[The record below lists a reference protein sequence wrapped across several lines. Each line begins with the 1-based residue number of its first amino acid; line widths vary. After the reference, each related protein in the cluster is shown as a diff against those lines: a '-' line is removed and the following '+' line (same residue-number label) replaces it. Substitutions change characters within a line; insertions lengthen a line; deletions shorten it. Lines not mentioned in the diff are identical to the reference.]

1 MADDFEAPLLALQK
15 RIEELAAFPGDAVKE
30 QEARR
35 LRQELSEKRRSI
47 YAALTPWQKTQV
59 ARHPNRP
66 YTLDYIGALFTD
78 FTELHGDRRFGDD
91 PALVTGFARYKDR
104 AVAVIGHQ
112 KGRDTK
118 QKIYRNFGMPKP
130 EGYRKALR
138 VMQLAAKFGRPII
151 SFVDTPGA
159 YPGLDAEERGQ
170 AEAIAYN
177 LREMSRL
184 PTPII
189 VNVTGE
195 GGSGGAL
202 AVAVGD
208 RVNMLEHSIYSV
220 ISPEGCASILWRD
233 AGRAEEA
240 ATAMKITAPD
250 LKGFGLIDEIVPEPP
265 GGAHA
270 DPDTLF
276 ASLDRILEA
285 QLRELS
291 ALPVE
296 ALAGRPLR
304 EVPPD
309 GPAGPRVPRS
319 PVIVRAVG
327 IVGAGTMGQGI
338 AVACAAAGLD
348 VLVSERTPQSAQA
361 ALAEIVQGL
370 DADIA
375 KWRRTESEK
384 KAILARIRTVDSF
397 GALEA
402 AQLVIEAV
410 PDDLE
415 LKTAIFQEL
424 DLVCPPEDIL
434 ATNTSAL
441 SVSQIAARTKR
452 PDRIIGLHFL
462 TPVPVVPLVEVV
474 RGLSTSDQT
483 FRDALEFVRLLGKTG
498 IEVFESPGYVTTRV
512 ILPFINEAMYVVMEG
527 VASAEA
533 VDTSMRLGYGMPLGP
548 LALADRMGLDEV
560 MRWMQHLFDELGDL
574 KYRPCPLLRKM
585 VRAGRLGVKT
595 GSGFF
600 EYDDQGRV
608 KGAPASPE
616 R

>member
-1 MADDFEAPLLALQK
+1 M
-15 RIEELAAFPGDAVKE
+15 
-30 QEARR
+30 
-35 LRQELSEKRRSI
+35 
-47 YAALTPWQKTQV
+47 
-59 ARHPNRP
+59 
-66 YTLDYIGALFTD
+66 
-78 FTELHGDRRFGDD
+78 
-91 PALVTGFARYKDR
+91 
-104 AVAVIGHQ
+104 
-112 KGRDTK
+112 
-118 QKIYRNFGMPKP
+118 
-130 EGYRKALR
+130 
-138 VMQLAAKFGRPII
+138 
-151 SFVDTPGA
+151 
-159 YPGLDAEERGQ
+159 
-170 AEAIAYN
+170 
-177 LREMSRL
+177 
-184 PTPII
+184 
-189 VNVTGE
+189 
-195 GGSGGAL
+195 
-202 AVAVGD
+202 
-208 RVNMLEHSIYSV
+208 
-220 ISPEGCASILWRD
+220 
-233 AGRAEEA
+233 
-240 ATAMKITAPD
+240 
-250 LKGFGLIDEIVPEPP
+250 
-265 GGAHA
+265 
-270 DPDTLF
+270 
-276 ASLDRILEA
+276 
-285 QLRELS
+285 
-291 ALPVE
+291 
-296 ALAGRPLR
+296 
-304 EVPPD
+304 
-309 GPAGPRVPRS
+309 
-319 PVIVRAVG
+319 IVRAVG

-361 ALAEIVQGL
+361 AMAEIVQGL
-370 DADIA
+370 DNDIA
-375 KWRRTESEK
+375 KWRRTEAEK

-441 SVSQIAARTKR
+441 SVSEIAARTKR
-452 PDRIIGLHFL
+452 PDRILGLHFL
-462 TPVPVVPLVEVV
+462 TPVQVVPLVEVV

-585 VRAGRLGVKT
+585 VRAGRLGLKS

-600 EYDDQGRV
+600 AYDEQGRIT
-608 KGAPASPE
+608 GAPPSPD